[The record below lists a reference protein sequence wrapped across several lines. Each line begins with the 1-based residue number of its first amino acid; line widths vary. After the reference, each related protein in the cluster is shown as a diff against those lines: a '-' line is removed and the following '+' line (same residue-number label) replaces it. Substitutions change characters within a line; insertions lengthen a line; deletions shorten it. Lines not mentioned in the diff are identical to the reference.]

1 MRLEEILALKWEN
14 VDLDKG
20 SITIKESMKRSRVYS
35 DDGSFIVEDVVKEPK
50 TKKDIRLIYIPDILI
65 DELKQIEKE
74 KGLVF
79 EINESTVNHMHDR
92 ICTAAK
98 INPNTLIKGEAETTT
113 YGVGIHAL
121 RHTLATRLLEN
132 NVNIKYVSD
141 ILGHKNITTT
151 YNIYSHVLDDSKK
164 EVAGMINNIFA
175 L

>member
-1 MRLEEILALKWEN
+1 MCKRLTSN
-14 VDLDKG
+14 VKHFTISYINYDGQIVTFWYKRHEDDK
-20 SITIKESMKRSRVYS
+20 KV
-35 DDGSFIVEDVVKEPK
+35 
-50 TKKDIRLIYIPDILI
+50 IRLIYIPDILI
-65 DELKQIEKE
+65 SELKRIEKPN
-74 KGLVF
+74 GLVF
-79 EINESTVNHMHDR
+79 ETNESTVNHMHDR

-98 INPNTLIKGEAETTT
+98 INPNKVHKGETATTV

-164 EVAGMINNIFA
+164 EVAEMINLIFA
-175 L
+175 S